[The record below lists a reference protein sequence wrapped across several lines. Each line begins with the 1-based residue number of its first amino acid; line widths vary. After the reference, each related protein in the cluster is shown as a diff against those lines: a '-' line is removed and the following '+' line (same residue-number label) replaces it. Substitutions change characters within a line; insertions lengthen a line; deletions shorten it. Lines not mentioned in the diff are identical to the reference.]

1 MLTLNNFTV
10 NEAIRPKL
18 LDLKE
23 GALVISLA
31 HFVPPNARLTE
42 RNIDDISAIFDV
54 QEHKYRQGYVS
65 WHVESGS
72 FYVHRVDREAYA
84 EIRAR
89 FESGRAALGRH
100 SRSRR

>member
-65 WHVESGS
+65 WHGESGS
-72 FYVHRVDREAYA
+72 FYVHRVDREGYA